1 MSPQSAVGTN
11 PFLQLMN
18 RVGSSGGGLL
28 AQQRQMQFQL
38 GMAHLDHQFGLQRDA
53 AQHGYALERDAA
65 QHEYDKSMAKT
76 QGKQQRKTL
85 RAQSAANMDRDTH
98 QSGLKTQEAW
108 EQVAMEKQRGRDAAN
123 LEISLEKR
131 RRKLPASNDAKYEA
145 RIKREV
151 LAGELARS
159 ESITRREELR
169 TQNESRKMD
178 MEAEDRR
185 IQRDMLPAI
194 MGAAFGGT
202 LPGAATH
209 PPVPNLDTLSRHNW
223 GALGPRPEPQQ
234 PQPPA
239 TQSAA
244 SGGKPPRKPKTVAEA
259 YREKHGL

>member
-1 MSPQSAVGTN
+1 MANNNV
-11 PFLQLMN
+11 FLNAYNGMA
-18 RVGSSGGGLL
+18 RRGGGGGGFTGML
-28 AQQRQMQFQL
+28 ADARRMQFEVGMAQMQ
-38 GMAHLDHQFGLQRDA
+38 HQMG
-53 AQHGYALERDAA
+53 LERDAI
-65 QHEYDKSMAKT
+65 QHAYNTDMAKT

-85 RAQSAANMDRDTH
+85 KAQSAANMERDTH

-159 ESITRREELR
+159 ESISRREELR

-178 MEAEDRR
+178 MEAEDRQM
-185 IQRDMLPAI
+185 QRDMLPAI

-202 LPGAATH
+202 LPGGAAH
-209 PPVPNLDTLSRHNW
+209 PPAPSLDTLSRHNW
-223 GALGPRPEPQQ
+223 GSLGPRPEPQPPQQ
-234 PQPPA
+234 PQ

-244 SGGKPPRKPKTVAEA
+244 SGGQPPRKPKTVADF
-259 YREKHGL
+259 YRDKHGI

>member
-38 GMAHLDHQFGLQRDA
+38 GMAHLEHQFGMQRDA
-53 AQHGYALERDAA
+53 V
-65 QHEYDKSMAKT
+65 QHEYAKSMAKT

-85 RAQSAANMDRDTH
+85 KAQSAANMERDTH

-159 ESITRREELR
+159 ESITRREEMR

-234 PQPPA
+234 QAPQPT